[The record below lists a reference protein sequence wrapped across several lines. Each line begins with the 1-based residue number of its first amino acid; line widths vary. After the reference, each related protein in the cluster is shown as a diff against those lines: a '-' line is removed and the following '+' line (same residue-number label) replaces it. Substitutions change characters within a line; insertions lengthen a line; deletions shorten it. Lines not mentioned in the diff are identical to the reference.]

1 MPTATPATEPVRGAP
16 RRGGLLPG
24 VAAYLIWGVFPLMF
38 AALVPASPL
47 EILAHRI
54 VWSLVAVGLVLLAL
68 RRPWSWV
75 VALLRSRQRLLRMAL
90 AALLIATN
98 WLTYIWAVNNGHVVE
113 GSLGYFIN
121 PLLNIVLG
129 VVLFGERMGRSGRTG
144 ALLALAGVGVI
155 AWENWQG
162 LWISLM
168 LAGSFG
174 LYGAVKKGA
183 PLPALEGLFVES
195 ALLTPMALPYLLW
208 LGSKGA
214 GQFGSD
220 ARLSGLLVL
229 AGVLTAVPL
238 WLFAIA
244 AVQLPYGVLGM
255 LQYLGPTLQ
264 FLLGITVFGQHVN
277 ASYWAGL
284 VLVWI
289 GSAVYLTGAIGRRG
303 APRRTPPPAGPSRT
317 DPATPGTPPR

>member
-1 MPTATPATEPVRGAP
+1 VSAAPSATAPVGEAS
-16 RRGGLLPG
+16 RRAGLLPG

-38 AALVPASPL
+38 AALVPATPL

-54 VWSLVAVGLVLLAL
+54 VWSLAAVGLVLVVL

-75 VALLRSRQRLLRMAL
+75 LALVRSRRLLRMAL
-90 AALLIATN
+90 AALLIAVN
-98 WLTYIWAVNNGHVVE
+98 WLTFIWAVNNGHVVE

-121 PLLNIVLG
+121 PLVNIALG
-129 VVLFGERMGRSGRTG
+129 VLLFGERMGRSGRTG
-144 ALLALAGVGVI
+144 ALLALVGVGVI

-208 LGSKGA
+208 LGSQGA
-214 GQFGSD
+214 GRFGSD

-264 FLLGITVFGQHVN
+264 FVLGITVFGQHVN
-277 ASYWAGL
+277 ASYWVGL

-303 APRRTPPPAGPSRT
+303 APRRTPTSAVPPRT
-317 DPATPGTPPR
+317 DHPTPGTPPR